1 MRDYV
6 KSKDFHRHMR
16 SLLVARFQELGW
28 QSQAAGKCSFV
39 QGRRVFWLQVSQYS
53 NSLTGGKFT
62 LNLSEGVGA
71 AGDTRILR
79 HLDETDRAIGKALE
93 EHIIARLPRPDPD
106 PDVEVVG
113 DDGGPVL
120 VKLGDLAKANPRQWD
135 GPSDVWLPYFSK
147 SDLDDWAAFLLPRLD
162 RLIRPSKPEIID
174 PMIWARWFD
183 HLTGLFRRR

>member
-62 LNLSEGVGA
+62 LNLSEGVGGA

-79 HLDETDRAIGKALE
+79 HLDEADRAIGKALE

-113 DDGGPVL
+113 DDGGLVL
-120 VKLGDLAKANPRQWD
+120 
-135 GPSDVWLPYFSK
+135 
-147 SDLDDWAAFLLPRLD
+147 
-162 RLIRPSKPEIID
+162 
-174 PMIWARWFD
+174 AR
-183 HLTGLFRRR
+183 

>member
-53 NSLTGGKFT
+53 NSLTGGTFS

-79 HLDETDRAIGKALE
+79 HLDEADRAIGKALE
-93 EHIIARLPRPDPD
+93 EHIIARLPPPDPD

-162 RLIRPSKPEIID
+162 RLTRSSTPEIID
-174 PMIWARWFD
+174 PMAWTKRLD
-183 HLTGLFRRR
+183 RLTALFRRR